1 MSKETTLWVGFN
13 LFIFFMLFLDLFVF
27 NRKQHTIKVKEALL
41 WTGFWMLLAGLFA
54 VGIYFFGD
62 YFFGLGANG
71 ESQGSSLALEFTTGY
86 LIEQALSIDN
96 LFVILMLFTF
106 FRTPHAFQH
115 KVLFWG
121 ILGAIFFRILF
132 ILLGVA
138 LIERFAWMTYLLG
151 GFLIFTSIKMI
162 LEKDQEINPEKNAAI
177 KIFSKIMPV
186 SKFYDGSNFFTRQ
199 NGIRHATPLFVALIV
214 VETTDIV
221 FALDSIP
228 AILAI
233 SRHSFIV
240 YSSNIFAVLGL
251 RSLYFALAGIMELF
265 HFLHYGLSAILLF
278 VGVKIILHTAHIFEV
293 PVFTSL
299 IVVAGI
305 LVLSILLSIIFPEKN
320 QVPQH
325 NPHTPHDPPKHP
337 KAM

>member
-1 MSKETTLWVGFN
+1 MSKEISLWVGFIAFV
-13 LFIFFMLFLDLFVF
+13 LIMLFLDLFVF

-41 WTGFWMLLAGLFA
+41 WTGFWITISALFG

-62 YFFGLGANG
+62 YFWGPGKG
-71 ESQGSSLALEFTTGY
+71 QDYSLQFITGY
-86 LIEQALSIDN
+86 LIELALSVDN

-132 ILLGVA
+132 IILGVA
-138 LIERFAWMTYLLG
+138 LIERFSWVTYLLG
-151 GFLIFTSIKMI
+151 AFLIFTAIKMVVS
-162 LEKDQEINPEKNAAI
+162 KDDDIDPDKNIAI
-177 KIFSKIMPV
+177 RLFSKLMPV
-186 SKFYDGSNFFTRQ
+186 SKFYDGSNFFSKQ
-199 NGIRHATPLFVALIV
+199 NGVMHATPLFVVMIV

-233 SRHSFIV
+233 STQSFIV
-240 YSSNIFAVLGL
+240 FSSNMLAVMGL

-265 HFLHYGLSAILLF
+265 HFLKYGLSAILLF
-278 VGVKIILHTAHIFEV
+278 VGVKIILHNTHIYEIPIV
-293 PVFTSL
+293 IAL
-299 IVVAGI
+299 LVVAGVLI
-305 LVLSILLSIIFPEKN
+305 LSIVLSMIFPED

-325 NPHTPHDPPKHP
+325 NTHPELQKHDPPKHP
-337 KAM
+337 KAK